1 MRYYPFCDYVVNI
14 EKGMADAENRGG
26 LLAAH
31 KAEKGWLDK
40 FVSSFWSQLVG
51 RYRGMDG

>member
-14 EKGMADAENRGG
+14 EKGMADAEHRGG